1 MTDAAQPLPID
12 IEDIKRLIPHRYPF
26 LFVDR
31 IVELVAGERIVGI
44 KNVSADE
51 PFFQGHFPAYPVMPG
66 VIILESLAQTGAIM
80 MWSVDGD
87 DGGNK
92 IPFFAGAN
100 KVKFRRQVVPGDQ
113 LRLELTVLKQ
123 RSGTCR
129 LAGKAFVDGELA
141 AEAEIF
147 AVIRDQSS
155 TSAASSVPSAEK
167 PAC

>member
-1 MTDAAQPLPID
+1 MNEDSDQVVID
-12 IEDIKRLIPHRYPF
+12 VEGIKRLIPHRYPF

-44 KNVSADE
+44 KNVSAGE
-51 PFFQGHFPAYPVMPG
+51 PFFEGHFPAYPVMPG
-66 VIILESLAQTGAIM
+66 VIILEALAQCGAIM
-80 MWSVDGD
+80 MLSVDDDD
-87 DGGNK
+87 DGGPK
-92 IPFFAGAN
+92 IPFFAGVD

-129 LAGKAFVDGELA
+129 LQAKAFVDGELA

-147 AVIRDQSS
+147 AVIRAVGQG
-155 TSAASSVPSAEK
+155 
-167 PAC
+167 

>member
-80 MWSVDGD
+80 MLSVDGD

>member
-12 IEDIKRLIPHRYPF
+12 IEGIKRLIPHRYPF

-80 MWSVDGD
+80 MLSVDGD

-92 IPFFAGAN
+92 IPFFAGAD